1 MRSTGCWAALAE
13 PATRLFFALWP
24 DADTARAIWQVAG
37 ALVPKGIGRRLP
49 PEHLHITLA
58 FLGSLKPEQQA
69 CMTQAADAISGEP
82 FTLQLDQPGHFP
94 RPQVVWLGAQT
105 VPEAL
110 IKLQLLLVER
120 LTEYCA
126 YQPEQRAFLP
136 HLTLWR
142 KVKRVEIP
150 QNMPP
155 IAWNVQR
162 FVLAASQTLPS
173 GAHYSILREWALK

>member
-1 MRSTGCWAALAE
+1 MAE

-24 DADTARAIWQVAG
+24 DADTARTIWQASAG
-37 ALVPKGIGRRLP
+37 LVPRGVGRRLP

-69 CMTQAADAISGEP
+69 CMAAAAETVHGEP

-94 RPQVVWLGAQT
+94 RPQVVWLGTQ
-105 VPEAL
+105 VIPKAL
-110 IKLQLLLVER
+110 LRLQELLVLR
-120 LTEYCA
+120 LTNSCG
-126 YQPEQRAFLP
+126 YQPEQRAFVP

-162 FVLAASQTLPS
+162 FVLASSQTFPT
-173 GAHYSILREWALK
+173 GAQYSIVREWPLAG